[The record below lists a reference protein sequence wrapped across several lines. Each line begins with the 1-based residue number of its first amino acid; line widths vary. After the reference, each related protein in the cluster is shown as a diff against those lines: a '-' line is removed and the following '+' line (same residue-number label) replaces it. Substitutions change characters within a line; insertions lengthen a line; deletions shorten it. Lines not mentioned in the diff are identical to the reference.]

1 MKNVLFATTALVATA
16 GVAAAEVTVGGYGYA
31 GVLYNEGRSI
41 DANADG
47 IEDANGGEFY
57 VEHAVRLTF
66 GATVATDA
74 GVEFGASSRITIT
87 DNNDNGMLGH
97 NRIDM
102 RAGGVSVRIG
112 ATHGAAKTLAR
123 VATFHGFNDGGAL
136 YYGASGIDSNNS
148 ALNDSGNNILMQYTA
163 GAITVGAATQINGD
177 ESDVAVRYN
186 GGAWNVGA
194 GIATDDTWM
203 LAFGYSAGAFAVA
216 LGVNGNADDS
226 NDIVA
231 TANYALSSATSIN
244 FGIDMDESTD
254 TSNYGIQV
262 SHDLGG
268 ASLIGNVGV
277 VNSGGA
283 GEATV
288 AGLGAFFSF

>member
-31 GVLYNEGRSI
+31 GVLYEE
-41 DANADG
+41 NAAD
-47 IEDANGGEFY
+47 ETY
-57 VEHAVRLTF
+57 VQHAMRLTF

-87 DNNDNGMLGH
+87 DNNDNGQLGH

-102 RAGGVSVRIG
+102 RAGGLSVRIG

-123 VATFHGFNDGGAL
+123 VATFHGFNDGGGL
-136 YYGASGIDSNNS
+136 YIGGGTGIDSNNS
-148 ALNDSGNNILMQYTA
+148 ALNDSGNNVLMQYTT
-163 GAITVGAATQINGD
+163 GAITFGVATQINGD

-194 GIATDDTWM
+194 GIGTDDTWM
-203 LAFGYSAGAFAVA
+203 LAFGYSAGAFSVA
-216 LGVNGNADDS
+216 LGVNGNADDT

-231 TANYALSSATSIN
+231 TANYAVSSATAIN
-244 FGIDMDESTD
+244 FGVDYDESVGEST
-254 TSNYGIQV
+254 YGLQV

-268 ASLIGNVGV
+268 ASLIANVGQTT
-277 VNSGGA
+277 A
-283 GEATV
+283 GNTV